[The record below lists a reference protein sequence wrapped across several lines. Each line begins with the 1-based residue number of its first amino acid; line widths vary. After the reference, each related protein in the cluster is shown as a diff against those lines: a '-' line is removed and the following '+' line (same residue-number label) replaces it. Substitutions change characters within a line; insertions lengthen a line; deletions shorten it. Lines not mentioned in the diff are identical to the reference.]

1 VDGPFVFQNRS
12 EGGIMPGTLF
22 GIGVGPG
29 DPELL
34 TLKAVKVL
42 GEVSHVFAAS
52 SSKNDYS
59 LAESIVAAHLPPG
72 VPVERLSFPMTYN
85 PESLENAWT
94 SNCEKITRILLQG
107 DNVAF
112 LTIGDPLTF
121 STFIY
126 IMRKIQNK
134 LPEIQIRVIPG
145 ITSFQAAA
153 ACARVPLA
161 EGDETITVMSMAKGE
176 NRLEDAVNAENIVLL
191 KTYGEFPRILSQIKE
206 KGLENDCCF
215 ISRCGL
221 EGEII
226 ERDFDELAKIQKPHY
241 LSLMIIK
248 KNGRKKD

>member
-1 VDGPFVFQNRS
+1 
-12 EGGIMPGTLF
+12 MPGTLY

-72 VPVERLSFPMTYN
+72 VPVDRLSFPMTYN
-85 PESLENAWT
+85 PESLEDAWS

-107 DNVAF
+107 CNVAF

-126 IMRKIQNK
+126 IMRKIEK
-134 LPEIQIRVIPG
+134 RLPDVEIKIVPG
-145 ITSFQAAA
+145 ITAYQAAA
-153 ACARVPLA
+153 ACARLPLA
-161 EGDETITVMSMAKGE
+161 EGEESFAVMSMAKGE
-176 NRLEDAVNAENIVLL
+176 SRLKRAVEFSENVVLM
-191 KTYGEFPRILSQIKE
+191 KTYKQFPKILDQIRE
-206 KGLENDCCF
+206 EGLEERCWL

-221 EGEII
+221 EGEIV
-226 ERDFDELAKIQKPHY
+226 ERDFEKLCKMEQPHY

-248 KNGRKKD
+248 RDWTGKK